1 MMGIFSGIKN
11 HYNQQGGIGGLLSN
25 PVFQVGL
32 GLLESNSAPGGPL
45 ANPYTGALNG
55 LQRASQFKD
64 RSLAQEQAKQQ
75 RARAEEEWAYQQ
87 QERARA
93 EEARAYEMNR
103 KQTLDSLLVPGA
115 TPGINPQ
122 EAFLQYGTPQ
132 QQSAALAQINSN
144 ERFKQQAEAEEA
156 RWQRGQNA
164 PRHGTYNPR
173 DYTTDAWAEFVQ
185 SGDPG
190 TLERYEPTRQVDV
203 GGVKYNIDR
212 VTGEV
217 TPIQGGREE
226 TIRNVRDI
234 KQAAAQ
240 GSAQG
245 SEISAA
251 QKGSEDLDSLIN
263 EIEDTIFSNPH
274 FGGAVGPLDALTGRI
289 GEGMGTEEGVLGGQV
304 ERLAN
309 RLVLDI
315 ADKWKGAISEKE
327 LQFFKDSVPGRSS
340 SPETWKRWF
349 RDELL
354 PRRRKIERLA
364 QGNQYNP
371 QRQPAGKMRGTT
383 STGVSWELVE

>member
-1 MMGIFSGIKN
+1 MAGIFSGIKD
-11 HYNQQGGIGGLLSN
+11 HYTQQGGLGGLLSN

-45 ANPYTGALNG
+45 ANPYTGALTG

-64 RSLAQEQAKQQ
+64 RAQAKEHEQRQ

-251 QKGSEDLDSLIN
+251 QKGLEDTDSLIA
-263 EIEDTIFSNPH
+263 EIEATMDNPH
-274 FGGAVGPLDALTGRI
+274 FGAAVGPLDAITGRI
-289 GEGMGTEEGVLGGQV
+289 GEGMGTEEGVLGAQI

-340 SPETWKRWF
+340 SPATWRRWF
-349 RDELL
+349 QEELL
-354 PRRRKIERLA
+354 PRRQKLERLA
-364 QGNQYNP
+364 QGGQYNT
-371 QRQPAGKMRGTT
+371 QRHPAGKMRG
-383 STGVSWELVE
+383 STRAGLPWEIVE

>member
-1 MMGIFSGIKN
+1 MMGLFKGVKD
-11 HYNQQGGIGGLLSN
+11 HYTQQGGLEGLLSN

-32 GLLESNSAPGGPL
+32 GLLESNNAPSGPL
-45 ANPYTGALNG
+45 ANPYTGALSG

-64 RSLAQEQAKQQ
+64 RAQAQDYAQQQ

-93 EEARAYEMNR
+93 EEARAYELNR
-103 KQTLDSLLVPGA
+103 KQQLDSLLVPGA

-132 QQSAALAQINSN
+132 QQSTALTQINSN

-156 RWQRGQNA
+156 RWQRGQNT

-173 DYTTDAWAEFVQ
+173 DYTTDAWADFVH

-190 TLERYEPTRQVDV
+190 QLERYEPTRQVDV

-212 VTGEV
+212 VTGAV
-217 TPIQGGREE
+217 TPIQGGRDE

-245 SEISAA
+245 SGISTA
-251 QKGSEDLDSLIN
+251 QAGKLDLESLIN
-263 EIEDTIFSNPH
+263 EIEDTIFNNPH
-274 FGGAVGPLDALTGRI
+274 FGGAVGPLDAITGRI

-304 ERLAN
+304 ERLTN

-340 SPETWKRWF
+340 SPQTWKRWF

-354 PRRRKIERLA
+354 PRHKKVARLS
-364 QGNQYNP
+364 QGEPYQP
-371 QRQPAGKMRGTT
+371 QKPSGKMRGTT
-383 STGVSWELVE
+383 SSGVEWELVE